1 MFVIPIEITGKY
13 MKNNGLLDHVHYG
26 ILLNLLIIWLIISK
40 TLSLFLDMDGTMSI
54 IWRILSNV
62 VIVSICFLLFRGPSI
77 RELEVSIGKEI
88 SARLKVMANLSFI
101 ILFINIFV
109 GMSTI
114 FSRSVQMI
122 LYSVMVLL
130 YVAFT
135 VLQIMIYSKLKFEG
149 H

>member
-1 MFVIPIEITGKY
+1 

-26 ILLNLLIIWLIISK
+26 MLWNLLIIWLIISK
-40 TLSLFLDMDGTMSI
+40 TISLFLDMDGTMSI

-88 SARLKVMANLSFI
+88 SGRLKIMAYLSFI
-101 ILFINIFV
+101 ILCINIFV

-130 YVAFT
+130 YVSFT
-135 VLQIMIYSKLKFEG
+135 VLQIMTYSKYKNL
-149 H
+149 

>member
-1 MFVIPIEITGKY
+1 MFVIAIEITGKY

-40 TLSLFLDMDGTMSI
+40 TISLFFDMDGTMSI

-88 SARLKVMANLSFI
+88 SGRLKIMAYLSFI

-135 VLQIMIYSKLKFEG
+135 VLQIMTYSKL
-149 H
+149 

>member
-26 ILLNLLIIWLIISK
+26 ILWNLLIIWLIISK

-88 SARLKVMANLSFI
+88 SGRLKIMAYISFI

-135 VLQIMIYSKLKFEG
+135 VLQIMTYSKL
-149 H
+149 

>member
-40 TLSLFLDMDGTMSI
+40 TISLFLDMDGTMSI

-88 SARLKVMANLSFI
+88 SGRLKVMANLSFI

-135 VLQIMIYSKLKFEG
+135 VLQIMTYSKL
-149 H
+149 

>member
-1 MFVIPIEITGKY
+1 

-26 ILLNLLIIWLIISK
+26 ILWNLLIIWLIISK
-40 TLSLFLDMDGTMSI
+40 TISLFLDMDGTMSI

-88 SARLKVMANLSFI
+88 SGRLKIMAYLSFI
-101 ILFINIFV
+101 ILCINIFV

-130 YVAFT
+130 YVSFT
-135 VLQIMIYSKLKFEG
+135 VLQIMTYSKYKNL
-149 H
+149 

>member
-1 MFVIPIEITGKY
+1 

-40 TLSLFLDMDGTMSI
+40 TISLFLDMDGTMSI
-54 IWRILSNV
+54 VWRILSNV

-88 SARLKVMANLSFI
+88 SGRLKIMAYMSFI
-101 ILFINIFV
+101 ILCINIFV

-114 FSRSVQMI
+114 FSWSVQMI

-135 VLQIMIYSKLKFEG
+135 VLQIMTYSKL
-149 H
+149 

>member
-54 IWRILSNV
+54 IWRIMTNV
-62 VIVSICFLLFRGPSI
+62 VIVSICFLLLRGPSI

-88 SARLKVMANLSFI
+88 SGRIKIKAYMSFI
-101 ILFINIFV
+101 ILCINIFV

-114 FSRSVQMI
+114 FSWSVQMI

-130 YVAFT
+130 YVVFT
-135 VLQIMIYSKLKFEG
+135 LLQIMTYSKL
-149 H
+149 

>member
-1 MFVIPIEITGKY
+1 MIAIEITDKY

-40 TLSLFLDMDGTMSI
+40 TISLFLDMDGTMSI

-88 SARLKVMANLSFI
+88 SGRLKIMAYISFI
-101 ILFINIFV
+101 ILCINIFV

-114 FSRSVQMI
+114 FSWSVQMI

-135 VLQIMIYSKLKFEG
+135 VLQIMTYSKL
-149 H
+149 

>member
-1 MFVIPIEITGKY
+1 

-40 TLSLFLDMDGTMSI
+40 TISLFLDMDGTMSI

-88 SARLKVMANLSFI
+88 SGRLKIMAYISFI
-101 ILFINIFV
+101 ILCINIFV

-114 FSRSVQMI
+114 FSWSVQMI

-135 VLQIMIYSKLKFEG
+135 VLQIMTYSKYKNL
-149 H
+149 

>member
-1 MFVIPIEITGKY
+1 

-40 TLSLFLDMDGTMSI
+40 TISLFLDMDGTMSI

-88 SARLKVMANLSFI
+88 SGRLKIMAYMSFI

-122 LYSVMVLL
+122 LYSVMVLM

-135 VLQIMIYSKLKFEG
+135 VLQIMTYSKL
-149 H
+149 

>member
-1 MFVIPIEITGKY
+1 

-88 SARLKVMANLSFI
+88 SGRLKIMAYMSYI
-101 ILFINIFV
+101 ILCINIFV

-114 FSRSVQMI
+114 FSWSVQMI

-135 VLQIMIYSKLKFEG
+135 VLQIMTYSKL
-149 H
+149 

>member
-40 TLSLFLDMDGTMSI
+40 TISLFLDMDGTMSI

-88 SARLKVMANLSFI
+88 SGRLKIMAYMSFI
-101 ILFINIFV
+101 ILCINIFV

-114 FSRSVQMI
+114 FSWSVQMI

>member
-40 TLSLFLDMDGTMSI
+40 TISLFFDMDGTMSI

-88 SARLKVMANLSFI
+88 SGRLKIMAYMSFI
-101 ILFINIFV
+101 ILCINIFV

-114 FSRSVQMI
+114 FSWSVQMI

-135 VLQIMIYSKLKFEG
+135 VLQIMTYSKL
-149 H
+149 

>member
-1 MFVIPIEITGKY
+1 

-40 TLSLFLDMDGTMSI
+40 TISLFLDMDGTMSI

-88 SARLKVMANLSFI
+88 SGRLKIMAYMSFI

-114 FSRSVQMI
+114 FSWSVQMI

-135 VLQIMIYSKLKFEG
+135 VLQIMTYSKL
-149 H
+149 

>member
-1 MFVIPIEITGKY
+1 

-26 ILLNLLIIWLIISK
+26 ILWNLLIIWLIISK
-40 TLSLFLDMDGTMSI
+40 TISLFLDMDGTMSI

-88 SARLKVMANLSFI
+88 SGRLKIMAYMSFI

-114 FSRSVQMI
+114 FSWSVQMI

-135 VLQIMIYSKLKFEG
+135 VLQIMTYSKL
-149 H
+149 